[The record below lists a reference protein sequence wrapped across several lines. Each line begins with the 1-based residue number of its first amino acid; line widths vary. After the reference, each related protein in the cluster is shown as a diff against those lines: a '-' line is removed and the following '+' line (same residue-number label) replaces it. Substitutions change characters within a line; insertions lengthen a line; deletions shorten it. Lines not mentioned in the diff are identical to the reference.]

1 MSDGSASFLMLAVG
15 SATLAL
21 ALTDIAEVLPT
32 PRLAPV
38 TSMPFV
44 VRGVFML
51 GGKSKVVIDLARL
64 LDLAEIDQNGLFHH
78 HILLPRNAED
88 VADAAILVRRA
99 TGTRTGVICPQP
111 EEESFNGCVAAN
123 VSFGDDLI
131 PLLSLARLLTALE
144 RQRLGEFSQR
154 AAARASGWPSA
165 LDESADEG

>member
-1 MSDGSASFLMLAVG
+1 
-15 SATLAL
+15 
-21 ALTDIAEVLPT
+21 
-32 PRLAPV
+32 
-38 TSMPFV
+38 
-44 VRGVFML
+44 
-51 GGKSKVVIDLARL
+51 
-64 LDLAEIDQNGLFHH
+64 
-78 HILLPRNAED
+78 
-88 VADAAILVRRA
+88 
-99 TGTRTGVICPQP
+99 VICPQP